1 MAQPKRPAR
10 TPDDSTR
17 QATDPADKASARGGD
32 LSLERDPG
40 DAVPPGVAPRPPP
53 APPAEEE
60 LKVREALE
68 RKLRKRSPER

>member
-10 TPDDSTR
+10 PPDDPAR
-17 QATDPADKASARGGD
+17 QATDSADKASARGGD

-40 DAVPPGVAPRPPP
+40 DAVPPGVAPRPP
-53 APPAEEE
+53 APPPAKEE

-68 RKLRKRSPER
+68 RKLGKRSPER

>member
-40 DAVPPGVAPRPPP
+40 DAVPPGVAPRRA